1 MTRIDI
7 TVPDKILFETHFFIK
22 EEDIN
27 FANHMGNERILVF
40 ANTVRTNFYKH
51 LDLLEGDWAN
61 GHGTIVANHSVKYI
75 TEGFL
80 DDEIICK
87 VGVNELTTCSFDMV
101 MHFIKKETQKTLA
114 LVRSAVVYF
123 DYNERRIRE
132 LPQSYLDKFL

>member
-61 GHGTIVANHSVKYI
+61 GHGTIVNLS
-75 TEGFL
+75 
-80 DDEIICK
+80 
-87 VGVNELTTCSFDMV
+87 
-101 MHFIKKETQKTLA
+101 
-114 LVRSAVVYF
+114 
-123 DYNERRIRE
+123 
-132 LPQSYLDKFL
+132 